1 MADKTP
7 PVKTRVESVLEEPSA
22 MAVARVYADA
32 FLAAQ
37 PVGKAEES
45 LSEFA
50 SFIEDVLQANPQF
63 ASLLNSGMVGRDE
76 KIALIGK
83 VLEGRATPLFV
94 DFLKVLAKHE
104 RLDLLPLI
112 SRLSQRRHEER
123 SGFQR
128 VQVTSSQPL
137 TAAQLQAVEQ
147 GLASSLPF
155 KPIVEAKVDPALIGG
170 LKIRVGDTVYDSSL
184 QARMQQL
191 RVRMRERGLHE
202 IQSGRSRFS
211 HSEGN

>member
-1 MADKTP
+1 MADNTP

-22 MAVARVYADA
+22 LAVARVYADA
-32 FLAAQ
+32 FLGALPAGQ
-37 PVGKAEES
+37 ASEA

-50 SFIEDVLQANPQF
+50 SFIEDVLHANPEF
-63 ASLLNSGMVGRDE
+63 AALLTSGMVGRDE
-76 KIALIGK
+76 KIALLGK
-83 VLEGRATPLFV
+83 VLEGRASPLFV

-104 RLDLLPLI
+104 RLELLPLI

-137 TAAQLQAVEQ
+137 SAEQLQAVEQ

-155 KPIVEAKVDPALIGG
+155 KPIVEAKVDPALMGG

-191 RVRMRERGLHE
+191 RARMRERGLHE
-202 IQSGRSRFS
+202 IQSGRDRFS
-211 HSEGN
+211 SAE